1 MTSRISQMTRIKVCG
16 MTRMQDV
23 ETALQ
28 LGVDAIGLVF
38 YAPSPRSVTIDLA
51 AELARQAGPFMTVV
65 GLFVDPTEAEVNA
78 VLERVPLHLLQFHG
92 DEPAV
97 FCRQFRRPWL
107 KALRMKP
114 ELNLAQ
120 AEQEYREASGL
131 LLDTYKPG
139 VAGGTG
145 EVFDWN
151 RVPDNKG
158 KPVILAGGLNP
169 DNVGQAIRQVKPYAV
184 DVSGGVESAPGKK
197 DAALMKAFIDAA
209 KFQ

>member
-1 MTSRISQMTRIKVCG
+1 MTSRIGQMTRIKVCG
-16 MTRMQDV
+16 LTCGQDV

-38 YAPSPRSVTIDLA
+38 YPPSPRAVSLEVA
-51 AELARQAGPFMTVV
+51 AALARQAGPFMTVV
-65 GLFVDPTEAEVNA
+65 GLFVDPTEAEVKA
-78 VLERVPLHLLQFHG
+78 VLDQVPLHLLQFHG
-92 DEPAV
+92 DEPAP
-97 FCRQFRRPWL
+97 FCAQFRRPWI

-114 ELNLAQ
+114 ALDLMQ

-145 EVFDWN
+145 EVFDW
-151 RVPDNKG
+151 RRIPDNKG

-169 DNVGQAIRQVKPYAV
+169 DNVGRAIEQVKPYAV
-184 DVSGGVESAPGKK
+184 DVSGGVECAPGRK
-197 DAALMKAFIDAA
+197 DAALMKAFVDAVR
-209 KFQ
+209 FQ